1 MKRFFLLFLAAVLL
15 ISCAAADPVDL
26 SGMSFDELVALR
38 DQLNLA
44 IWNSREWEAVTVP
57 AGIWQVG
64 RDIPAGHW
72 DIFVES
78 PAVYQTVSYFEI
90 LDAAGL
96 GPDYSG
102 YSHTQSI
109 VSMEQA
115 ESGGLPACF
124 DVSMQEDWFFQCSGP
139 VVFVPYP
146 GKTDFSFR

>member
-1 MKRFFLLFLAAVLL
+1 MKKLFLFILACALL
-15 ISCAAADPVDL
+15 LAGSAAADVDL
-26 SGMSFDELVALR
+26 SGMSFEELMALR

-44 IWNSREWEAVTVP
+44 IWNSREWDTVTVP
-57 AGIWQVG
+57 SGIWQVG

-72 DIFVES
+72 AVFVES
-78 PAVYQTVSYFEI
+78 PAAYQTVSYFEK

-96 GPDYSG
+96 GPDFSG

-115 ESGGLPACF
+115 ESGGLPAF
-124 DVSMQEDWFFQCSGP
+124 FSVDMQDGWFFQCSGP

-146 GKTDFSFR
+146 GKTDFDFK